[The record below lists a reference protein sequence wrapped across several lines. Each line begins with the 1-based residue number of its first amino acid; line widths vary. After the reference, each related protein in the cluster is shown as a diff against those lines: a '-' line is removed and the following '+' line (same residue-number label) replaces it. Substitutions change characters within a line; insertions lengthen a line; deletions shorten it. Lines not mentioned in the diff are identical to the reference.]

1 MYLEQ
6 NQWDYTKTEDQIKK
20 QREEENKLQEE
31 RNQKIVKV
39 MQLCH
44 WETDFDKIKQ
54 QLIDCNWDAD
64 GLIARSTKEKQDAEK
79 KEQEEQTKI
88 FEVIQQCEDLNDF
101 EQIKAMLI
109 ANNWNVKAVVDS
121 EKAKNVIQILMINC
135 SKQTEKILL
144 TF

>member
-1 MYLEQ
+1 
-6 NQWDYTKTEDQIKK
+6 
-20 QREEENKLQEE
+20 
-31 RNQKIVKV
+31 